1 MQNLY
6 GENELYLRENKN
18 NHFQINGF
26 SLSLGLKQRLKTA
39 GNCALLC
46 TYELMHF
53 QKQTYQAMNVYS
65 PLCISFLHTLFNT
78 HRFSLRR
85 VLQEGVPGWGWDGHR
100 SSRLEVSS

>member
-39 GNCALLC
+39 GKWPIVHLRADAFSKANVPGYECLFPPVHLL
-46 TYELMHF
+46 L
-53 QKQTYQAMNVYS
+53 A
-65 PLCISFLHTLFNT
+65 HTL
-78 HRFSLRR
+78 
-85 VLQEGVPGWGWDGHR
+85 QYP
-100 SSRLEVSS
+100 